1 MNIEVVSR
9 PKTAQAQLA
18 IVDCDIHPMLK
29 DPVAIRA
36 YLPREWQTYFDDY
49 GNHLKQPFVGTNP
62 YPKATPALSR
72 RDAWPENGGPPG
84 SDLVFMR
91 QQHLDP
97 HNISVGLLQ
106 VLYPPANKQRNLG
119 YAAALA
125 RAVNDWQIAEWTS
138 QDSRLRGS
146 IMVSAEDALASVEE
160 IDRCA
165 GRSDFAQL
173 MLTTRNDEPLGR
185 RRYWPLF
192 EAASRHGLAIGIH
205 VGGQN
210 GHPPT
215 SGVGYPSFY
224 AEEHHSQVHGTEA
237 MLTSLV
243 LEGVLDRFPDLKFIL
258 VEAGLA
264 WVPSLAWRLDRS
276 WERFRDEL
284 PHLRRRPSEY
294 IQNHFWFTTQP
305 ADEPERPEQLRETFD
320 WIGWDKILYASD
332 YPHWDFDDPRYALPM
347 KLSQRE
353 RQMVF
358 RDNAV
363 AAYGLNI

>member
-1 MNIEVVSR
+1 MSVDVALRAKPAETR
-9 PKTAQAQLA
+9 LA
-18 IVDCDIHPMLK
+18 VVDCDIHPMLK
-29 DPVAIRA
+29 NPVDIRA
-36 YLPREWQTYFDDY
+36 YLPREWQAYFDVY
-49 GNHLKQPFVGTNP
+49 GDHLKQPFFATTP

-84 SDLVFMR
+84 SDLDFMR
-91 QQHLDP
+91 RQHLDA
-97 HNISVGLLQ
+97 HNIRVGILQ
-106 VLYPPANKQRNLG
+106 VLYPTGNRQRNLG
-119 YAAALA
+119 YAAALC

-138 QDSRLRGS
+138 QESRLRGS
-146 IMVSAEDALASVEE
+146 IMVSTEDAAAAVEE
-160 IDRCA
+160 IERRA

-173 MLTTRNDEPLGR
+173 MLTPRNDEPLGR
-185 RRYWPLF
+185 RRYWPMF
-192 EAASRHGLAIGIH
+192 EAASRHGLPIGVH

-215 SGVGYPSFY
+215 AGAGHPSFY
-224 AEEHHSQVHGTEA
+224 AEEHHSQVHGAQA

-243 LEGVLDRFPDLKFIL
+243 LEGVLDRFPDLRFIL

-294 IQNHFWFTTQP
+294 IRDHFWFTTQP
-305 ADEPERPEQLRETFD
+305 ADEPETPEQLRETFD

-332 YPHWDFDDPRYALPM
+332 YPHWDFDDPRYALQM
-347 KLSQRE
+347 KLSQQE
-353 RQMVF
+353 RKMVF
-358 RDNAV
+358 HDNACEV
-363 AAYGLNI
+363 YRLG